1 MDLRRFQVREDKT
14 LLVGDVLGDTT
25 DLSLLMLHGAGK
37 ADRSRFSPLRK
48 KLWTKGISSL
58 AFDFMGC
65 GESTGDRRISSLE
78 NQTKQACRVVKSQKF
93 KEPLSVIG
101 ASMGAYIAVKLLA
114 HFPVDNLILFVP
126 AMYSIDACKLPFN
139 NGFTQT
145 IQKPSSWI
153 NSDAWKLLSMFTGNL
168 VLVIAQKDVV
178 IPTDVIERINHAA
191 ANANSKTIIT
201 IPGAPHGILDFLA
214 NDSHGYMS
222 RVMKTIVP
230 LMDKKSTRP
239 MQAQGIYR
247 TRKLYSI

>member
-1 MDLRRFQVREDKT
+1 MELRRFQVKVDKT
-14 LLVGDVLGDTT
+14 LLVGDVSGDAT

-78 NQTKQACRVVKSQKF
+78 NQTEQACRVVKSQKF

-139 NGFTQT
+139 NGFTQA

-153 NSDAWKLLSMFTGNL
+153 NSDAWELLSLFTGNL
-168 VLVIAQKDVV
+168 ILVLAKKDDVIPQDVIA
-178 IPTDVIERINHAA
+178 RINHAA
-191 ANANSKTIIT
+191 KRVISKTIIT
-201 IPGAPHGILDFLA
+201 IPGAPHGILNFLA
-214 NDSHGYMS
+214 TDPYGYMS
-222 RVMKTIVP
+222 QVIKAITTLI
-230 LMDKKSTRP
+230 DKNLPAPDK
-239 MQAQGIYR
+239 G
-247 TRKLYSI
+247 